1 MCSVI
6 ISSSGSKVGVSIFGY
21 LCEMSVL
28 ERKASASVL
37 MLSKQIIIQLWKKTA
52 YFFDV
57 LTVKNFKMYFQNL
70 FSKSP
75 H

>member
-6 ISSSGSKVGVSIFGY
+6 ISSSGSKVGVSTSGY
-21 LCEMSVL
+21 LCEMSIL

-57 LTVKNFKMYFQNL
+57 LTV
-70 FSKSP
+70 
-75 H
+75 